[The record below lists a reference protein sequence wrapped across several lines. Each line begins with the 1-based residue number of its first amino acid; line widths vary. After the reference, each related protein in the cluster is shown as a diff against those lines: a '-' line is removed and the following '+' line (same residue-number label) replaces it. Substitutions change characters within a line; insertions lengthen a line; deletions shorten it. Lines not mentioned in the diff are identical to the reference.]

1 MFFGWFFMRSLLG
14 KAASLMCCGVL
25 PSRVIFTPG
34 RGDVN
39 WRAQIKITGVTWGG
53 AISTGSHAVTVVS
66 GILMIVGLLS
76 VFVFGLRLLD
86 KSQRSRDLLK

>member
-1 MFFGWFFMRSLLG
+1 MLWCLTLVGNFHTGQ
-14 KAASLMCCGVL
+14 
-25 PSRVIFTPG
+25 
-34 RGDVN
+34 GDLD

-53 AISTGSHAVTVVS
+53 AISTGSHAVTIVS